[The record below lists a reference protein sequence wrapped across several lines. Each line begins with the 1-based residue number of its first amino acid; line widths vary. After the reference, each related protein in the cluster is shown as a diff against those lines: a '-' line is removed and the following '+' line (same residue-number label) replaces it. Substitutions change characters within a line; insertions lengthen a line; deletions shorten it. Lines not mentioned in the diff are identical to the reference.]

1 MKQLKTFIEQ
11 HDVTTRPVDAA
22 TINAAEKVLHITFTP
37 DYKAWLQNVGI
48 LSYEA
53 TEVCGLGVKETAWL
67 NILRSTEELRQQH
80 PNFPACAV
88 PLMDAEDGHY
98 YLYDNATG
106 NIVRWSPLSGVR
118 ETLNVSLET
127 FVLQQIEQ

>member
-11 HDVTTRPVDAA
+11 HDVITRPVDAA
-22 TINAAEKVLHITFTP
+22 TINAAEQTLHISFTP
-37 DYKAWLQNVGI
+37 DYKAWLSNVGI

-53 TEVCGLGVKETAWL
+53 TEVFGLGVKETAWL
-67 NILRSTEELRQQH
+67 SILRSTAELRQQH
-80 PNFPACAV
+80 PNFPASAV

-106 NIVRWSPLSGVR
+106 KIVHWSPLSGVL
-118 ETLNVSLET
+118 ETLSDSLES
-127 FVLQQIEQ
+127 FVLKQIEQ

>member
-11 HDVTTRPVDAA
+11 HDVITCPVDAA
-22 TINAAEKVLHITFTP
+22 TINAAEKALHSTFTP
-37 DYKAWLQNVGI
+37 DYKAWLENVGF

-67 NILRSTEELRQQH
+67 NILRSTAELRQQH
-80 PNFPACAV
+80 PDFPACAV

-98 YLYDNATG
+98 YLYDNTTG
-106 NIVRWSPLSGVR
+106 KIVRWSPLSGV
-118 ETLNVSLET
+118 LET
-127 FVLQQIEQ
+127 VSDSLKSFVLKQIE

>member
-22 TINAAEKVLHITFTP
+22 TINAAEQALHITFTP
-37 DYKAWLQNVGI
+37 DYKGWLENVGI

-53 TEVCGLGVKETAWL
+53 TEVFGLGVKETAWL
-67 NILRSTEELRQQH
+67 NILRSTVELRQQH
-80 PNFPACAV
+80 PTFPASAV

-98 YLYDNATG
+98 YLYDNATSK
-106 NIVRWSPLSGVR
+106 IVRWSPLSGVR
-118 ETLNVSLET
+118 EALNVSLET
-127 FVLQQIEQ
+127 FVLQQIKQ

>member
-1 MKQLKTFIEQ
+1 MKPLKQFIEQ
-11 HDVTTRPVDAA
+11 HDVITRPVDVP
-22 TINAAEKVLHITFTP
+22 TINAAEQALHITFTP
-37 DYKAWLQNVGI
+37 DYKAWLENIGI

-53 TEVCGLGVKETAWL
+53 TEVFGLGVKETAWL
-67 NILRSTEELRQQH
+67 NILRSTAELRQQH

-88 PLMDAEDGHY
+88 PLLDAEDGHY

-106 NIVRWSPLSGVR
+106 KIVRWSPLSGVR
-118 ETLNVSLET
+118 ETLNASLAT

>member
-22 TINAAEKVLHITFTP
+22 TINAAEQALQITFTP
-37 DYKAWLQNVGI
+37 EYKAWLENVGI

-53 TEVCGLGVKETAWL
+53 TEVFGLGVKESAWL
-67 NILRSTEELRQQH
+67 SILRSTVELRQLH
-80 PNFPACAV
+80 PTFPASAV

-98 YLYDNATG
+98 YLYDNTTG
-106 NIVRWSPLSGVR
+106 KIVRWSPLSGVL
-118 ETLNVSLET
+118 ETLSVSLET
-127 FVLQQIEQ
+127 FVLKQIEQ